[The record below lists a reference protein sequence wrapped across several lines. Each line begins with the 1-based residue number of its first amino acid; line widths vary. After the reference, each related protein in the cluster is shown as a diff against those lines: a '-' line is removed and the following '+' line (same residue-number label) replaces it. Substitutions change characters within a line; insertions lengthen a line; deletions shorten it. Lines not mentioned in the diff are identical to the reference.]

1 MALGALRDLLVS
13 PRTFFEERP
22 PGDLTAHALGA
33 VLLTAL
39 VTLVGV
45 WALFRVPLAEMPP
58 EGRRAFRRLFGAM
71 LVLVPLVTLVGWGI
85 VTGVVHLAVRNY
97 AERATFGR
105 TFAVV
110 GLAALVEI
118 PVMLLGFAEAY
129 YLFQSVSFAEPRQAV
144 AQLQSASGGDS
155 PLAILAWAV
164 VTLWKGYIWREGLLG
179 AYDLPADRA
188 TLAAAV
194 GAGLAFIFV
203 VVG

>member
-1 MALGALRDLLVS
+1 MALEALRDLFVS

-22 PGDLTAHALGA
+22 PGDLTSHALGA

-71 LVLVPLVTLVGWGI
+71 LVLVPLVTLVGWGL
-85 VTGVVHLAVRNY
+85 VAGVVHLAVRNY

-118 PVMLLGFAEAY
+118 PVMLLGLAETY
-129 YLFQSVSFAEPRQAV
+129 YLFQSVSFGEPRRAMT
-144 AQLQSASGGDS
+144 QLQSTSGGDS
-155 PLAILAWAV
+155 PLAILAWAI

-188 TLAAAV
+188 TFAAAV
-194 GAGLAFIFV
+194 GAGLAFLYV

>member
-58 EGRRAFRRLFGAM
+58 EGRRAFRRLFGTM
-71 LVLVPLVTLVGWGI
+71 LVLVPLAALVAWGL
-85 VTGVVHLAVRNY
+85 VAGVVHLAVRNY

-118 PVMLLGFAEAY
+118 PVMLLGFAETY
-129 YLFQSVSFAEPRQAV
+129 YLFQSVSFAEPRQAM
-144 AQLQSASGGDS
+144 AQLQSASSGDS

-188 TLAAAV
+188 TFAAAV

>member
-1 MALGALRDLLVS
+1 MAFGALRDLFVS
-13 PRTFFEERP
+13 PRTFFGERS
-22 PGDLTAHALGA
+22 LQRQAWHALGA

-39 VTLVGV
+39 VTLVGI
-45 WALFRVPLAEMPP
+45 WALFRGPLAEMPP
-58 EGRRAFRRLFGAM
+58 EGRRAFRRLFGTM
-71 LVLVPLVTLVGWGI
+71 LVFVPLAALVTWGVI
-85 VTGVVHLAVRNY
+85 AGVVHFAVRNY

-118 PVMLLGFAEAY
+118 PVILLGFAEAY
-129 YLFQSVSFAEPRQAV
+129 YLFQSVSFAEPRQAMT
-144 AQLQSASGGDS
+144 QLQSASGGDS
-155 PLAILAWAV
+155 PLSQAVWAV

>member
-1 MALGALRDLLVS
+1 
-13 PRTFFEERP
+13 
-22 PGDLTAHALGA
+22 
-33 VLLTAL
+33 
-39 VTLVGV
+39 
-45 WALFRVPLAEMPP
+45 
-58 EGRRAFRRLFGAM
+58 M
-71 LVLVPLVTLVGWGI
+71 LVLVPLVTLVGWGL
-85 VTGVVHLAVRNY
+85 VAGVVHLAVRNY

-129 YLFQSVSFAEPRQAV
+129 YLFQSVSFAEPRRAT

-155 PLAILAWAV
+155 PLSILAWAV

-194 GAGLAFIFV
+194 GAGLAFLYV

>member
-1 MALGALRDLLVS
+1 MALGALRNLLVS

-22 PGDLTAHALGA
+22 PGDLTYHALGA

-39 VTLVGV
+39 VALVGA
-45 WALFRVPLAEMPP
+45 WALFRIPLAEMPP
-58 EGRRAFRRLFGAM
+58 EGRRAFRRLFGTM
-71 LVLVPLVTLVGWGI
+71 LVLVPLAALVAWG
-85 VTGVVHLAVRNY
+85 VVASVVHLAVRNY

-118 PVMLLGFAEAY
+118 PVMLLGFAETY
-129 YLFQSVSFAEPRQAV
+129 YLFQSVSFAEPRQAM

-188 TLAAAV
+188 TFAAAV
-194 GAGLAFIFV
+194 GAGLAFLYV
-203 VVG
+203 VIG

>member
-1 MALGALRDLLVS
+1 MALGALRNLLVS

-33 VLLTAL
+33 VLLTAF
-39 VTLVGV
+39 VTLVGI

-58 EGRRAFRRLFGAM
+58 EGRRAFRRLFSAM

-118 PVMLLGFAEAY
+118 PVMLLGFVETY
-129 YLFQSVSFAEPRQAV
+129 YLFQSVSFAEPRRAM

-188 TLAAAV
+188 TFAAAV

>member
-118 PVMLLGFAEAY
+118 PVMLLGLAETY

>member
-22 PGDLTAHALGA
+22 PGNLTSHALGA

-71 LVLVPLVTLVGWGI
+71 LVLVPLVTLVGWGL
-85 VTGVVHLAVRNY
+85 VAGVVHLAVRNY

-118 PVMLLGFAEAY
+118 PVMLLGLAETY
-129 YLFQSVSFAEPRQAV
+129 YLFQSVSFGEPRRAMTQF
-144 AQLQSASGGDS
+144 QSASGGDS

-188 TLAAAV
+188 TFAAAV
-194 GAGLAFIFV
+194 GAGLAFLYV